1 MAVENLK
8 RIYDIDQNKALKV
21 LCKPVTN
28 LFFSG
33 ENRFSQKLT
42 PLKFNVSAEMKNFT
56 SHPASQK
63 CFKLFWAGELLP
75 IEEQRFNTWP
85 KVLFYIEFLL
95 FIFIYS

>member
-21 LCKPVTN
+21 LCKPVKN

-42 PLKFNVSAEMKNFT
+42 SL
-56 SHPASQK
+56 
-63 CFKLFWAGELLP
+63 
-75 IEEQRFNTWP
+75 
-85 KVLFYIEFLL
+85 FLL
-95 FIFIYS
+95 R